1 MNPQHESPPHLGGQL
16 TAYLD
21 GELSPA
27 EARAV
32 RAHLAECAAC
42 RAWAAEWRTLDARIR
57 AWGGVEP
64 RFAHVPT
71 SARQALRG
79 RLWAPQGAR
88 LARLSVGRTAAA
100 MAGVLGVLVL
110 LVVATGGGSP
120 ARPPGESA
128 PTRWTT
134 FVSRLGTG
142 HTFSLDYPSD
152 WSLTQT
158 ALAPPSMTL
167 SLRFSTYK
175 PPLGMGAAQQLNP
188 DDAEIWLAVGQGS
201 LAEGWPAAEAAR
213 LRSAGYQERTYRI
226 GDLVATRLTD
236 RAPHFGIY
244 DAVYVPVGTDFT
256 VRVYLSA
263 ATAAYSSLF
272 DAMLLSLQVGAAATP
287 TPAGPAARRTTWVRS
302 EFGGTST
309 LCGTLDYLEAQADAA
324 QADTAVA
331 DAMPSEAGVAKL
343 DADVC
348 LNSAQH

>member
-1 MNPQHESPPHLGGQL
+1 VES
-16 TAYLD
+16 
-21 GELSPA
+21 
-27 EARAV
+27 
-32 RAHLAECAAC
+32 
-42 RAWAAEWRTLDARIR
+42 
-57 AWGGVEP
+57 
-64 RFAHVPT
+64 RFTPVPYR
-71 SARQALRG
+71 ARQRLRA
-79 RLWAPQGAR
+79 RLWAPQAAAGP
-88 LARLSVGRTAAA
+88 LARLSVGRTAAV
-100 MAGVLGVLVL
+100 MAGVLGVLAL
-110 LVVATGGGSP
+110 LVVASGGGASP
-120 ARPPGESA
+120 GRVGGESA

-134 FVSRLGTG
+134 FVSSLGTG

-175 PPLGMGAAQQLNP
+175 PPLGMGAALPLNP

-201 LAEGWPAAEAAR
+201 LAEGWPATEAAQ
-213 LRSAGYQERTYRI
+213 LRAAGYQERTYRI

-244 DAVYVPVGTDFT
+244 DAVYVPVGSDFT

-272 DAMLLSLQVGAAATP
+272 DAMLLSLQVGATATP

-309 LCGTLDYLEAQADAA
+309 LCGTLDYLAAQADAA
-324 QADTAVA
+324 QADPVVA
-331 DAMPSEAGVAKL
+331 DTMPSEAGVAKL

>member
-1 MNPQHESPPHLGGQL
+1 M
-16 TAYLD
+16 
-21 GELSPA
+21 
-27 EARAV
+27 
-32 RAHLAECAAC
+32 
-42 RAWAAEWRTLDARIR
+42 
-57 AWGGVEP
+57 
-64 RFAHVPT
+64 
-71 SARQALRG
+71 
-79 RLWAPQGAR
+79 
-88 LARLSVGRTAAA
+88 
-100 MAGVLGVLVL
+100 LVL
-110 LVVATGGGSP
+110 LVVAGGGWIGSGQ
-120 ARPPGESA
+120 RPPGESA

-134 FVSRLGTG
+134 FVSSLGTG

-175 PPLGMGAAQQLNP
+175 PPLGMGAALPLNP

-201 LAEGWPAAEAAR
+201 LAEGWPATEAAQ
-213 LRSAGYQERTYRI
+213 LRAAGYQERTYRI

-244 DAVYVPVGTDFT
+244 DAVYVPVGSDFT

-272 DAMLLSLQVGAAATP
+272 DAMLLSLQVGATATP
-287 TPAGPAARRTTWVRS
+287 TPVGPAARRTTWVRS

-309 LCGTLDYLEAQADAA
+309 LCGTLDYLAAQADAA
-324 QADTAVA
+324 QAETASADT
-331 DAMPSEAGVAKL
+331 MPSEAGVMKL

>member
-1 MNPQHESPPHLGGQL
+1 MDPQHESPPHLGAQL
-16 TAYLD
+16 TAYLE
-21 GELSPA
+21 GELTPA
-27 EARAV
+27 EAQPV
-32 RAHLAECAAC
+32 RDHLAACADC
-42 RAWAAEWRTLDARIR
+42 HAWAAEWRALDARIR

-71 SARQALRG
+71 SARRALRG
-79 RLWAPQGAR
+79 RLWAPQAAGQ
-88 LARLSVGRTAAA
+88 LARLPVGRTAAA
-100 MAGVLGVLVL
+100 VAGVLGVLAL
-110 LVVATGGGSP
+110 LVVVTSGTAPGRSV
-120 ARPPGESA
+120 GESA

-134 FVSRLGTG
+134 FVSSLGTG

-175 PPLGMGAAQQLNP
+175 PPLGMGAALPLSP

-201 LAEGWPAAEAAR
+201 LVDGWPAGEAAQ
-213 LRSAGYQERTYRI
+213 LRAAGYQQRTYRI

-244 DAVYVPVGTDFT
+244 DAVYVPVGSDFT

-272 DAMLLSLQVGAAATP
+272 DTMLLSLQVGAAATP
-287 TPAGPAARRTTWVRS
+287 TPTGAATRRTTWVRS

-309 LCGTLDYLEAQADAA
+309 LCGTLDYLAA
-324 QADTAVA
+324 QADTAA
-331 DAMPSEAGVAKL
+331 AAAMPSEAGVTKL

-348 LNSAQH
+348 LKAAHR

>member
-1 MNPQHESPPHLGGQL
+1 
-16 TAYLD
+16 
-21 GELSPA
+21 
-27 EARAV
+27 
-32 RAHLAECAAC
+32 
-42 RAWAAEWRTLDARIR
+42 
-57 AWGGVEP
+57 
-64 RFAHVPT
+64 
-71 SARQALRG
+71 
-79 RLWAPQGAR
+79 
-88 LARLSVGRTAAA
+88 
-100 MAGVLGVLVL
+100 VLGVLAL
-110 LVVATGGGSP
+110 LVVVSGGGGASP
-120 ARPPGESA
+120 GRVGGESA

-134 FVSRLGTG
+134 FVSSLGTG

-213 LRSAGYQERTYRI
+213 LRSAGYQERTYRS

-236 RAPHFGIY
+236 RIPHFGIY
-244 DAVYVPVGTDFT
+244 DAVYVPVGSDFT

-272 DAMLLSLQVGAAATP
+272 DAMLLSLQVGATATP

-309 LCGTLDYLEAQADAA
+309 LCGTQDYLDAQADAA
-324 QADTAVA
+324 QADTSVI